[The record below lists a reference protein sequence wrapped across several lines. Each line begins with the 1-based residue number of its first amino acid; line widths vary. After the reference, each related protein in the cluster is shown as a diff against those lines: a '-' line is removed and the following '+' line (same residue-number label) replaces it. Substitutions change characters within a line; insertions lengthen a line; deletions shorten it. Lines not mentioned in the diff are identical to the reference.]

1 MGVTKKYRG
10 PYAKCLANY
19 VKDQLAGRDD
29 IIRNELFLSYTQ
41 VDDKCMAAVK
51 EAIAECEPFETV
63 YDNPAGSTVS
73 CHCGPGTLG
82 VLFVVK

>member
-19 VKDQLAGRDD
+19 VKDQLANRDD
-29 IIRNELFLSYTQ
+29 IVRNELFLTYTQ
-41 VDDKCMAAVK
+41 VDEKCLTAVK
-51 EAIAECEPFETV
+51 DAIAECEPFETV
-63 YDNPAGSTVS
+63 YETVAGCTVS

-82 VLFVVK
+82 VLFVRK

>member
-19 VKDQLAGRDD
+19 IKEQLAGRDD
-29 IIRNELFLSYTQ
+29 VDRTRLFVTYTK
-41 VDDKCMAAVK
+41 VDEKCMAAVR
-51 EAIAECEPFETV
+51 EAVAECGAFDNVYETV
-63 YDNPAGSTVS
+63 AGCTVS

-82 VLFVVK
+82 VLFVTK